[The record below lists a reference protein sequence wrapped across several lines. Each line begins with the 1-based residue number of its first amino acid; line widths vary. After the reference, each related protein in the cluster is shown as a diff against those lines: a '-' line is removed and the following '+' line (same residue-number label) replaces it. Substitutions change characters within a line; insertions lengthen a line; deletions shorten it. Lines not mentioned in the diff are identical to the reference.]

1 MWTWILCI
9 LGLLIITTGVLW
21 AAIAEWE
28 EDGVVVFF
36 VFLGVGLLVI
46 VIGWWLKSFLWLL
59 SYLSGGLLY
68 LASIILFGFGTWEII
83 AMCRDIDRGF
93 SGRWRYE
100 NGAAGWQERASDWFD
115 RYDDRDGPF
124 HEQQHQGSAGD
135 PQDETACSFDPWGM
149 LGIPR
154 GATRQEIHNA
164 FREQMKLYH
173 PDRVSYLGED
183 LRKVAERKAKDI
195 NRAYHMLKRR

>member
-21 AAIAEWE
+21 AANAEWE

-46 VIGWWLKSFLWLL
+46 VIGWWLKSFLCLL
-59 SYLSGGLLY
+59 SHLAGGLLY
-68 LASIILFGFGTWEII
+68 LASIILFGFGTWQII

-93 SGRWRYE
+93 SGRW
-100 NGAAGWQERASDWFD
+100 

-173 PDRVSYLGED
+173 PDRVSHLGED
-183 LRKVAERKAKDI
+183 LRKVAVDKAKDI
-195 NRAYHMLKRR
+195 NRAYRMLKRR